1 LINPPFRDEYLSSKP
16 IIKGLI
22 AFIIFRHGNLTAK
35 QIQSKLGLK
44 RQTTYNYLKEMQEEG
59 RIGVEY
65 TKVDTR
71 PNVSVAN
78 YFVKKTPPPSSPDA
92 FLSQHHKESFSVQQ
106 ILNSLNTNIAA
117 LLELRAA
124 FQRMSS
130 EEISAFIKYDPVI
143 WGFYGFTYLLTDE
156 EYGEL
161 QIEFKQLI
169 DKFDKK
175 WKDIQPSDVH
185 SGNVFTFTFYKSLE

>member
-1 LINPPFRDEYLSSKP
+1 MIKPPFRDEYLSSKT

-22 AFIIFRHGNLTAK
+22 TFIIFRYGNLTAK

-44 RQTTYNYLKEMQEEG
+44 KQTTYNYLKEMQKEG
-59 RIGVEY
+59 SLGVEY
-65 TKVDTR
+65 TKVETR

-78 YFVKKTPPPSSPDA
+78 YFVKKTPPPSSLDVP
-92 FLSQHHKESFSVQQ
+92 LSQHHKESFSVQQ
-106 ILNSLNTNIAA
+106 ILRSLNTNIAA

-124 FQRMSS
+124 FQRMTN
-130 EEISAFIKYDPVI
+130 EEISAFIKCDPVV

-169 DKFDKK
+169 DKLDKK
-175 WKDIQPSDVH
+175 WKDNQPSDVH
-185 SGNVFTFTFYKSLE
+185 SGNVFTFSFYKSLE